1 MSKKV
6 AVIGAGYSGLSA
18 ASSLAQKGYDV
29 TLFEKNDQTGG
40 RSRMLKQDGFLFDM
54 GPSWYWMPDVFENY
68 FAQFG
73 KKVEDYYQLKRLDP
87 SYQIYFGKD
96 DVLKIPA
103 SIEELCTLFE
113 EIEPGSSSRLKTFLA
128 EAAYKYDVGINDLV
142 HKPSL
147 SWLEFVDMR
156 IIKGVLK
163 MHLFSSFS
171 KYVRKHFSNRKLIQL
186 LEFPVLFL
194 GAKPE
199 KTPALYSLMNYADLC
214 LGTWY
219 PMGGMNQIASGMTKL
234 AEELGVKIRTNA
246 NVEKI
251 IALNGLVSSI
261 TVNGVEHKTDL
272 VVAAADYN
280 HVEQKLLPEVQKDY
294 TQKYWNKR
302 VMAPSSLV
310 YYVGVNKK
318 LKNLLHHNLFFDEDF
333 GLHAKEIYDNP
344 QWPEKPLFY
353 VSVTSVTD
361 PSSAPEGCE
370 NLFILIPVAPGLE
383 DTQAIRD
390 HYYNLVINRL
400 ETLTEQR
407 IRENVITK
415 KDYAHKDFIQDY
427 NSFKGN
433 AYGLANTLK
442 QTALLKPRMKSK
454 KLNNLYYVG
463 QLTTPGP
470 GVPPALISGQVV
482 AKLISKNHKN

>member
-1 MSKKV
+1 MSKKI

-18 ASSLAQKGYDV
+18 ASNLAKAGFDV
-29 TLFEKNDQTGG
+29 TLFEKNAQTGG
-40 RSRMLKQDGFLFDM
+40 RSRSLKQDGFLFDM

-68 FAQFG
+68 FSRFG
-73 KKVEDYYQLKRLDP
+73 KKVADYYQLQRLNP

-103 SIEELCTLFE
+103 SLEELYNLFE
-113 EIEPGSSSRLKTFLA
+113 EIEPGSATKLKKFLA
-128 EAAYKYDVGINDLV
+128 EAEYKYNVGINDLV

-147 SWLEFVDMR
+147 SWTEFADMR
-156 IIKGVLK
+156 ILKGVLK

-171 KYVRKHFSNRKLIQL
+171 AYVKKHFKNPKLIQL

-199 KTPALYSLMNYADLC
+199 NTPALYSLMNYADLS

-219 PMGGMNQIASGMTKL
+219 PMGGMNQIALGMTKL
-234 AEELGVKIRTNA
+234 AEELGVKIHTNA

-251 IALNGLVSSI
+251 VALNGHASSI
-261 TVNGVEHKTDL
+261 IVDHIEHKIDL
-272 VVAAADYN
+272 VVAAADYH
-280 HVEQKLLPEVQKDY
+280 HVEQKLLPESKRDY
-294 TQKYWNKR
+294 TEKYWNKR

-344 QWPEKPLFY
+344 KWPEKPLFY

-361 PSSAPEGCE
+361 SSAAPEGCE

-383 DTQAIRD
+383 DTQEVRD
-390 HYYNLVINRL
+390 HYFNLVMSRL
-400 ETLTEQR
+400 ENLTGQS
-407 IRENVITK
+407 IKDHVVTK
-415 KDYAHKDFIQDY
+415 KDYAHRDFVNDY

-442 QTALLKPRMKSK
+442 QTAILKPRMKSK

-482 AKLISKNHKN
+482 AELISKNHKN

>member
-1 MSKKV
+1 MSKKI

-18 ASSLAQKGYDV
+18 ASNLAKAGFEV
-29 TLFEKNDQTGG
+29 TLFEKNSQTGG
-40 RSRMLKQDGFLFDM
+40 RSRSLKQDGFLFDM

-68 FAQFG
+68 FARFG
-73 KKVEDYYQLKRLDP
+73 KKVEDYYQLQRLSP

-96 DVLKIPA
+96 DVLKVPA
-103 SIEELCTLFE
+103 SLEELYKLFE
-113 EIEPGSSSRLKTFLA
+113 EIEPGSSPKLKKFLA
-128 EAAYKYDVGINDLV
+128 EAEYKYNVGINDLV

-147 SWLEFVDMR
+147 SWAEFADMR
-156 IIKGVLK
+156 IVKGIFK

-171 KYVRKHFSNRKLIQL
+171 AYVKKHFKNPKLIQL

-199 KTPALYSLMNYADLC
+199 NTPALYSLMNYADLS

-234 AEELGVKIRTNA
+234 AEELGVKIQSNA

-251 IALNGLVSSI
+251 VALNGHASSLI
-261 TVNGVEHKTDL
+261 VNGIEHKIDL

-280 HVEQKLLPEVQKDY
+280 HVEQKLLPETKRDY
-294 TQKYWNKR
+294 SEKYWDKR

-333 GLHAKEIYDNP
+333 AVHAKEIYDNP
-344 QWPEKPLFY
+344 KWPEKPLFY

-361 PSSAPEGCE
+361 PDAAPEGCE

-383 DTQAIRD
+383 DTQAVRD
-390 HYYNLVINRL
+390 HYFNLVMERL
-400 ETLTEQR
+400 ESLTDQS
-407 IRENVITK
+407 IREHVVTK

-442 QTALLKPRMKSK
+442 QTAILKPRMKSK

-482 AKLISKNHKN
+482 AELISKNHKN